1 MAIVVEHEKRKREI
15 LEKSFQLFIEDGYE
29 DVTYQKIADKCGIT
43 RTTLYIYFKNKREI
57 FLWSIKQ
64 LTNDVEQEL
73 IGIIKNSQIDS
84 IECLKLIF
92 WCIIVIAERNRAF
105 FRVLKMYL
113 MQLEKSGVDINDRV
127 TRRVIRIQHLMN
139 MVLIRGQKKDAIQN
153 LPIKEINSLLYCLLE
168 TSIFRLGILNHENL
182 DEILGTVQFV
192 IEQFRTE
199 KKSNEFCRFDS
210 SIFNLHNSCFGGI
223 GLHGCSYK
231 RIQAW
236 LWICCCF
243 LRTFCRCSDL
253 CNSVFHGNLRVY

>member
-73 IGIIKNSQIDS
+73 IGIIKNNQIDS
-84 IECLKLIF
+84 IECLKRIF
-92 WCIIVIAERNRAF
+92 LCIIDIAESNRAF

-113 MQLEKSGVDINDRV
+113 MLLQKCGVDINDRV

-139 MVLIRGQKKDAIQN
+139 MVLIRGQKKDEIKN

-168 TSIFRLGILNHENL
+168 TSIFRLGILNQENL
-182 DEILGTVQFV
+182 DEMRGTVQFV

-199 KKSNEFCRFDS
+199 KK
-210 SIFNLHNSCFGGI
+210 
-223 GLHGCSYK
+223 
-231 RIQAW
+231 
-236 LWICCCF
+236 
-243 LRTFCRCSDL
+243 
-253 CNSVFHGNLRVY
+253 

>member
-73 IGIIKNSQIDS
+73 IGIRKNNQIAS
-84 IECLKLIF
+84 IECLKRIF
-92 WCIIVIAERNRAF
+92 LCIIDIAESNRAF

-139 MVLIRGQKKDAIQN
+139 MVLIRGQKKDEIKN

-168 TSIFRLGILNHENL
+168 TSIFRLGILNQENL
-182 DEILGTVQFV
+182 DEMRGTVQFV

-199 KKSNEFCRFDS
+199 KK
-210 SIFNLHNSCFGGI
+210 
-223 GLHGCSYK
+223 
-231 RIQAW
+231 
-236 LWICCCF
+236 
-243 LRTFCRCSDL
+243 
-253 CNSVFHGNLRVY
+253 

>member
-84 IECLKLIF
+84 IECLKRIF
-92 WCIIVIAERNRAF
+92 LCIIDIAESNRAF

-139 MVLIRGQKKDAIQN
+139 MVLIRGQKKDEIKN

-168 TSIFRLGILNHENL
+168 TSIFRLGILNQENL
-182 DEILGTVQFV
+182 DEMRGTVQFV
-192 IEQFRTE
+192 IEQFRAE
-199 KKSNEFCRFDS
+199 KK
-210 SIFNLHNSCFGGI
+210 
-223 GLHGCSYK
+223 
-231 RIQAW
+231 
-236 LWICCCF
+236 
-243 LRTFCRCSDL
+243 
-253 CNSVFHGNLRVY
+253 

>member
-73 IGIIKNSQIDS
+73 IGIIKNNQIDS
-84 IECLKLIF
+84 IECLKRIF
-92 WCIIVIAERNRAF
+92 LCIIYIAESNRAF

-139 MVLIRGQKKDAIQN
+139 MVLIRGQKKDEIKN

-168 TSIFRLGILNHENL
+168 TSIFRLGILNQENL
-182 DEILGTVQFV
+182 DEMRGTVQFV

-199 KKSNEFCRFDS
+199 KK
-210 SIFNLHNSCFGGI
+210 
-223 GLHGCSYK
+223 
-231 RIQAW
+231 
-236 LWICCCF
+236 
-243 LRTFCRCSDL
+243 
-253 CNSVFHGNLRVY
+253 

>member
-84 IECLKLIF
+84 IECLKRIF
-92 WCIIVIAERNRAF
+92 LCIIDIAECNRAF

-139 MVLIRGQKKDAIQN
+139 MVLIRGQKKDEIKN

-168 TSIFRLGILNHENL
+168 TSIFRLGILNQENL
-182 DEILGTVQFV
+182 DEMRGTVQFV
-192 IEQFRTE
+192 IEQFRAE
-199 KKSNEFCRFDS
+199 KK
-210 SIFNLHNSCFGGI
+210 
-223 GLHGCSYK
+223 
-231 RIQAW
+231 
-236 LWICCCF
+236 
-243 LRTFCRCSDL
+243 
-253 CNSVFHGNLRVY
+253 

>member
-73 IGIIKNSQIDS
+73 IGIIKNNQIDS
-84 IECLKLIF
+84 IECLKRIF
-92 WCIIVIAERNRAF
+92 LCIIDIAESNRAF
-105 FRVLKMYL
+105 FRVLKMNL
-113 MQLEKSGVDINDRV
+113 MQHEKSGVYINDRV

-139 MVLIRGQKKDAIQN
+139 MVLIRGQKKDEIKN

-168 TSIFRLGILNHENL
+168 TSIFRLGILNQENL
-182 DEILGTVQFV
+182 DEMRGTVQFV

-199 KKSNEFCRFDS
+199 KK
-210 SIFNLHNSCFGGI
+210 
-223 GLHGCSYK
+223 
-231 RIQAW
+231 
-236 LWICCCF
+236 
-243 LRTFCRCSDL
+243 
-253 CNSVFHGNLRVY
+253 

>member
-73 IGIIKNSQIDS
+73 IGIIKNNQIDS
-84 IECLKLIF
+84 IECLKRIF
-92 WCIIVIAERNRAF
+92 LCIIDIAESNRAF

-127 TRRVIRIQHLMN
+127 TRRVIRIQHLSN
-139 MVLIRGQKKDAIQN
+139 MVLIRGQKKDEIKN

-168 TSIFRLGILNHENL
+168 TSIFRLGILNQENL
-182 DEILGTVQFV
+182 DEMRGTVQFV
-192 IEQFRTE
+192 IEQFRAE
-199 KKSNEFCRFDS
+199 KK
-210 SIFNLHNSCFGGI
+210 
-223 GLHGCSYK
+223 
-231 RIQAW
+231 
-236 LWICCCF
+236 
-243 LRTFCRCSDL
+243 
-253 CNSVFHGNLRVY
+253 

>member
-73 IGIIKNSQIDS
+73 IGIIKNGQLDS
-84 IECLKLIF
+84 IECLKQLF
-92 WCIIVIAERNRAF
+92 LCIIGLAEKNKEF

-127 TRRVIRIQHLMN
+127 TRRVIRIQHLMT
-139 MVLIRGQKKDAIQN
+139 MVLIRGQKKGEIKN
-153 LPIKEINSLLYCLLE
+153 FPIKEMNSLLYCLLE
-168 TSIFRLGILNHENL
+168 TSIFRLGILNQENL
-182 DEILGTVQFV
+182 DEMRGTVQFV
-192 IEQFRTE
+192 IEQFRVE
-199 KKSNEFCRFDS
+199 KK
-210 SIFNLHNSCFGGI
+210 
-223 GLHGCSYK
+223 
-231 RIQAW
+231 
-236 LWICCCF
+236 
-243 LRTFCRCSDL
+243 
-253 CNSVFHGNLRVY
+253 